1 MPYEKRNQFAA
12 YSITYSLYPLDM
24 YGLEDGGIPA
34 TFFVLYMIGWKPHD
48 SQVRKIYIIFVDLDI
63 SINSTLC
70 VGISLI
76 KNLICGTAIKN
87 DNFTVFF
94 GGLFI
99 L

>member
-1 MPYEKRNQFAA
+1 
-12 YSITYSLYPLDM
+12 M

-48 SQVRKIYIIFVDLDI
+48 SQVRKNYIIFVDLDI

-76 KNLICGTAIKN
+76 KNFNMWDCH
-87 DNFTVFF
+87 
-94 GGLFI
+94 
-99 L
+99 

>member
-12 YSITYSLYPLDM
+12 YYISYSSYPLDM

-48 SQVRKIYIIFVDLDI
+48 SQVRKNYPVFVDLDI

-76 KNLICGTAIKN
+76 KNFNMWDCHLE
-87 DNFTVFF
+87 
-94 GGLFI
+94 
-99 L
+99 